1 MMKVAI
7 KLKNFLLHS
16 QAFDDATRRVGAG
29 LLLLPCLVGIP
40 LGLHRPF
47 LGLGWRDWYL
57 LPSLFAI
64 SCCGTILYIQSG
76 DKGWA
81 LLTVPY
87 TFGIAHELWLIATV
101 PLSPTREGEAK

>member
-1 MMKVAI
+1 MKVAI
-7 KLKNFLLHS
+7 IKLKDLLLHS
-16 QAFDDATRRVGAG
+16 KAFDDATRRVGAV

-57 LPSLFAI
+57 LPGLSAI
-64 SCCGTILYIQSG
+64 LCCGTILYIHSG

-101 PLSPTREGEAK
+101 PLSPTRKGESK